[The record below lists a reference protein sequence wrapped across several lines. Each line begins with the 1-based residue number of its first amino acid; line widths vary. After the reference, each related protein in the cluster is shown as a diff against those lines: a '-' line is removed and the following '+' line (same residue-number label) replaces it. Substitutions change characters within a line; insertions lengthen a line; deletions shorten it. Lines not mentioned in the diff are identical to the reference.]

1 MIQITDKLV
10 AVLVPDDACEYS
22 INHPNLETEDIED
35 IYTILR
41 CWHKKG
47 LSTIELSDD
56 TNLKFKII
64 GTITKSGEFDFD
76 CETYIRRVERFD
88 TNIKHFT
95 DYTNT
100 KSGEFDFDCETY
112 IRRVERFDTNI
123 KHFTDYTNTKQFLIS
138 KKSSF
143 ISLLHSKGVVLE
155 ELDTKKLLIL
165 EKTI

>member
-100 KSGEFDFDCETY
+100 K
-112 IRRVERFDTNI
+112 
-123 KHFTDYTNTKQFLIS
+123 QFLIS